1 MHGGSEA
8 SALGRLLPA
17 CHPPSW
23 VCVAGGLCR
32 QRACRPSR
40 MPRPSYPGGRP
51 LLAAASAPNFPDLSA
66 TCPCALGTQGARVGW
81 RAWCMFSVW
90 GGTCSPLPLLREAR
104 PGLVWSG
111 IQSKLGQK
119 PGTFRIRTARP
130 SWRDSFLNDR
140 LKNLIRIHHFQRL
153 YHTGCGENTCQGGRD
168 LLPALWEPCHPQS
181 APPPTTSQFHISLSG
196 PAPGMRS
203 QAASR
208 ASGQTGPAPPPRAD
222 STQVPPPPAAQGQH
236 HRGHPSDTGGQLF
249 SRKVGPPPPRTSP
262 EKGPPASPQ
271 FTMKATQK
279 ELLSRNPAEMGKK

>member
-181 APPPTTSQFHISLSG
+181 APPPQQASFTS
-196 PAPGMRS
+196 AS
-203 QAASR
+203 QALHLGCGAKQPPGLLGRQAQPPDPELIAPRCPHPQLHKGSITEGTLLTQ
-208 ASGQTGPAPPPRAD
+208 AVNCSPGKWALLLLGP
-222 STQVPPPPAAQGQH
+222 
-236 HRGHPSDTGGQLF
+236 LL
-249 SRKVGPPPPRTSP
+249 RKD
-262 EKGPPASPQ
+262 PQ
-271 FTMKATQK
+271 RPHNSQ
-279 ELLSRNPAEMGKK
+279 